1 MTTLVEILKQNKQY
15 DKEKKDIASKLA
27 SFLETEKITKVL
39 TETIEASTRNNTI
52 EACVQVDNDY
62 ISLRVI
68 NSRTISFTVKEITE
82 GNAPFFTKD
91 KTALIN
97 ENVNEIIYRLFTRIS
112 KEHGVQIV
120 KWAYGDCSVQ
130 MLLSISP
137 STNLT
142 KYINATKAS
151 SSRLLK
157 KEVQGLSLA
166 LPDGKFWGRGFYAF
180 SLDAKIE
187 KTKNKKRVNIK

>member
-15 DKEKKDIASKLA
+15 DKEKKGIASKLA

-82 GNAPFFTKD
+82 GNAPFID
-91 KTALIN
+91 L
-97 ENVNEIIYRLFTRIS
+97 
-112 KEHGVQIV
+112 
-120 KWAYGDCSVQ
+120 
-130 MLLSISP
+130 
-137 STNLT
+137 
-142 KYINATKAS
+142 
-151 SSRLLK
+151 
-157 KEVQGLSLA
+157 
-166 LPDGKFWGRGFYAF
+166 
-180 SLDAKIE
+180 LDAKFRIFSSDKVEENDESRFMEFTIKGLYVEIYNYNSIRLNSDKALYYLE
-187 KTKNKKRVNIK
+187 KVIGVETKSEETNNK

>member
-82 GNAPFFTKD
+82 GNAPFID
-91 KTALIN
+91 L
-97 ENVNEIIYRLFTRIS
+97 
-112 KEHGVQIV
+112 
-120 KWAYGDCSVQ
+120 
-130 MLLSISP
+130 
-137 STNLT
+137 
-142 KYINATKAS
+142 
-151 SSRLLK
+151 
-157 KEVQGLSLA
+157 
-166 LPDGKFWGRGFYAF
+166 
-180 SLDAKIE
+180 LDAKFRIFSSDKIE
-187 KTKNKKRVNIK
+187 ENDESRFMEFTIKGLYVEIYNYNSIRLNSDKALYYLGKVIGVETKSEETNNK

>member
-82 GNAPFFTKD
+82 GNAPFID
-91 KTALIN
+91 L
-97 ENVNEIIYRLFTRIS
+97 
-112 KEHGVQIV
+112 
-120 KWAYGDCSVQ
+120 
-130 MLLSISP
+130 
-137 STNLT
+137 
-142 KYINATKAS
+142 
-151 SSRLLK
+151 
-157 KEVQGLSLA
+157 
-166 LPDGKFWGRGFYAF
+166 
-180 SLDAKIE
+180 LDAKFRIFSSDKIE
-187 KTKNKKRVNIK
+187 ENDESRFMEFTLKGLYVEIYNYNSIRLNSDKALYYLGKVIGVETKSEETNNK

>member
-68 NSRTISFTVKEITE
+68 NSRAISFTVKEITE
-82 GNAPFFTKD
+82 GNAPFID
-91 KTALIN
+91 L
-97 ENVNEIIYRLFTRIS
+97 
-112 KEHGVQIV
+112 
-120 KWAYGDCSVQ
+120 
-130 MLLSISP
+130 
-137 STNLT
+137 
-142 KYINATKAS
+142 
-151 SSRLLK
+151 
-157 KEVQGLSLA
+157 
-166 LPDGKFWGRGFYAF
+166 
-180 SLDAKIE
+180 LDAKFRIFSSDKVE
-187 KTKNKKRVNIK
+187 ENDESRFMEFTIKGLYVEIYNYNSIRLNSDKALYYLGKVIGVETKSEETNNK

>member
-68 NSRTISFTVKEITE
+68 NSRAISFTVKEITE
-82 GNAPFFTKD
+82 GNAPFID
-91 KTALIN
+91 L
-97 ENVNEIIYRLFTRIS
+97 
-112 KEHGVQIV
+112 
-120 KWAYGDCSVQ
+120 
-130 MLLSISP
+130 
-137 STNLT
+137 
-142 KYINATKAS
+142 
-151 SSRLLK
+151 
-157 KEVQGLSLA
+157 
-166 LPDGKFWGRGFYAF
+166 
-180 SLDAKIE
+180 LDAKFRIFSSDKVEENDESRFMEFTLKGLYVEIYNYNSIRLNSDKALYYLE
-187 KTKNKKRVNIK
+187 KVIGVETKSEETNNK

>member
-82 GNAPFFTKD
+82 GNAPFID
-91 KTALIN
+91 L
-97 ENVNEIIYRLFTRIS
+97 
-112 KEHGVQIV
+112 
-120 KWAYGDCSVQ
+120 
-130 MLLSISP
+130 
-137 STNLT
+137 
-142 KYINATKAS
+142 
-151 SSRLLK
+151 
-157 KEVQGLSLA
+157 
-166 LPDGKFWGRGFYAF
+166 
-180 SLDAKIE
+180 LDAKFRIFSSDKVEENDESRFMEFTIKGLYVEIYNYNSIRLNSDKALYYLE
-187 KTKNKKRVNIK
+187 KVIGVETKSKETNNK

>member
-68 NSRTISFTVKEITE
+68 NSKTISFTVKEITE
-82 GNAPFFTKD
+82 GNAPFID
-91 KTALIN
+91 L
-97 ENVNEIIYRLFTRIS
+97 
-112 KEHGVQIV
+112 
-120 KWAYGDCSVQ
+120 
-130 MLLSISP
+130 
-137 STNLT
+137 
-142 KYINATKAS
+142 
-151 SSRLLK
+151 
-157 KEVQGLSLA
+157 
-166 LPDGKFWGRGFYAF
+166 
-180 SLDAKIE
+180 LDAKFRIFSSDKVEENDESRFMEFTIKGLYVEIYNYNSIRLNSDKALYYLE
-187 KTKNKKRVNIK
+187 KVIGVETKSEETNNK

>member
-68 NSRTISFTVKEITE
+68 NSRAISFTVKEITE
-82 GNAPFFTKD
+82 GNAPFID
-91 KTALIN
+91 L
-97 ENVNEIIYRLFTRIS
+97 
-112 KEHGVQIV
+112 
-120 KWAYGDCSVQ
+120 
-130 MLLSISP
+130 
-137 STNLT
+137 
-142 KYINATKAS
+142 
-151 SSRLLK
+151 
-157 KEVQGLSLA
+157 
-166 LPDGKFWGRGFYAF
+166 
-180 SLDAKIE
+180 LDAKFRIFSSDKVEENDESRFMEFTLKGLYVEIYNYNSIRLNSDKTLYYLE
-187 KTKNKKRVNIK
+187 KVIGVETKSEETNNK

>member
-82 GNAPFFTKD
+82 GNAPFID
-91 KTALIN
+91 L
-97 ENVNEIIYRLFTRIS
+97 
-112 KEHGVQIV
+112 
-120 KWAYGDCSVQ
+120 
-130 MLLSISP
+130 
-137 STNLT
+137 
-142 KYINATKAS
+142 
-151 SSRLLK
+151 
-157 KEVQGLSLA
+157 
-166 LPDGKFWGRGFYAF
+166 
-180 SLDAKIE
+180 LDAKFRIFSSDKVE
-187 KTKNKKRVNIK
+187 ENDESRFMEFTIKGLYVEIYNYNSIRLNSDKALYYLGKVIGVETKSEETNNK

>member
-1 MTTLVEILKQNKQY
+1 MIKKTVENIDESRTTNHSVFNILVE
-15 DKEKKDIASKLA
+15 
-27 SFLETEKITKVL
+27 V
-39 TETIEASTRNNTI
+39 TI
-52 EACVQVDNDY
+52 
-62 ISLRVI
+62 
-68 NSRTISFTVKEITE
+68 
-82 GNAPFFTKD
+82 FTKD

-97 ENVNEIIYRLFTRIS
+97 ENVNEIIYGLFTRIS
-112 KEHGVQIV
+112 KEHGVQVV
-120 KWAYGDCSVQ
+120 KWHHEDCSVQ

-157 KEVQGLSLA
+157 KEIYGLSLA

-180 SLDAKIE
+180 SLDAKNE

>member
-82 GNAPFFTKD
+82 ENAPFID
-91 KTALIN
+91 L
-97 ENVNEIIYRLFTRIS
+97 
-112 KEHGVQIV
+112 
-120 KWAYGDCSVQ
+120 
-130 MLLSISP
+130 
-137 STNLT
+137 
-142 KYINATKAS
+142 
-151 SSRLLK
+151 
-157 KEVQGLSLA
+157 
-166 LPDGKFWGRGFYAF
+166 
-180 SLDAKIE
+180 LDAKFRIFSSDKIE
-187 KTKNKKRVNIK
+187 ENDESRFMEFTIKGLYVEIFNYNSIRLNSDKALYYLGKVIGVETKSEETNNK

>member
-82 GNAPFFTKD
+82 GNAPFID
-91 KTALIN
+91 L
-97 ENVNEIIYRLFTRIS
+97 
-112 KEHGVQIV
+112 
-120 KWAYGDCSVQ
+120 
-130 MLLSISP
+130 
-137 STNLT
+137 
-142 KYINATKAS
+142 
-151 SSRLLK
+151 
-157 KEVQGLSLA
+157 
-166 LPDGKFWGRGFYAF
+166 
-180 SLDAKIE
+180 LDAKFRIFSSDKIE
-187 KTKNKKRVNIK
+187 ENDESRFMEFTIKGLYVEIFNYNSIRLNSDKALYYLGKVIGVETKSEETNNK

>member
-68 NSRTISFTVKEITE
+68 NSRTISFTVKEIE
-82 GNAPFFTKD
+82 ENDESRFMEFTIKGLYVEIYNYNSIRLNSD
-91 KTALIN
+91 KALYYLGKVI
-97 ENVNEIIYRLFTRIS
+97 
-112 KEHGVQIV
+112 GVET
-120 KWAYGDCSVQ
+120 KSEE
-130 MLLSISP
+130 
-137 STNLT
+137 TN
-142 KYINATKAS
+142 
-151 SSRLLK
+151 
-157 KEVQGLSLA
+157 
-166 LPDGKFWGRGFYAF
+166 
-180 SLDAKIE
+180 
-187 KTKNKKRVNIK
+187 NK

>member
-68 NSRTISFTVKEITE
+68 NYRAISFTVKEITE
-82 GNAPFFTKD
+82 GNAPFID
-91 KTALIN
+91 L
-97 ENVNEIIYRLFTRIS
+97 
-112 KEHGVQIV
+112 
-120 KWAYGDCSVQ
+120 
-130 MLLSISP
+130 
-137 STNLT
+137 
-142 KYINATKAS
+142 
-151 SSRLLK
+151 
-157 KEVQGLSLA
+157 
-166 LPDGKFWGRGFYAF
+166 
-180 SLDAKIE
+180 LDAKFRIFGSDKVE
-187 KTKNKKRVNIK
+187 ENDESRLNEFMLRGLYVEVSNYNSIRLSSDKALYYLKKVIGVED

>member
-52 EACVQVDNDY
+52 EACVQVDKDY

-82 GNAPFFTKD
+82 GNAPFID
-91 KTALIN
+91 L
-97 ENVNEIIYRLFTRIS
+97 
-112 KEHGVQIV
+112 
-120 KWAYGDCSVQ
+120 
-130 MLLSISP
+130 
-137 STNLT
+137 
-142 KYINATKAS
+142 
-151 SSRLLK
+151 
-157 KEVQGLSLA
+157 
-166 LPDGKFWGRGFYAF
+166 
-180 SLDAKIE
+180 LDAKFRIFSSDKVE
-187 KTKNKKRVNIK
+187 ENDESRFMEFTIKGLYVEIYNYNSIRLNSDKALYYLGKVIGVETKSEETNNK

>member
-68 NSRTISFTVKEITE
+68 NSRAISFTVKEITE
-82 GNAPFFTKD
+82 GNAPFID
-91 KTALIN
+91 L
-97 ENVNEIIYRLFTRIS
+97 
-112 KEHGVQIV
+112 
-120 KWAYGDCSVQ
+120 
-130 MLLSISP
+130 
-137 STNLT
+137 
-142 KYINATKAS
+142 
-151 SSRLLK
+151 
-157 KEVQGLSLA
+157 
-166 LPDGKFWGRGFYAF
+166 
-180 SLDAKIE
+180 LDAKFRIFSSDKVE
-187 KTKNKKRVNIK
+187 ENYESRFMEFTIKGLYVEIYNYNSIRLNSDKALYYLGKVIGVETKSEETNNK

>member
-68 NSRTISFTVKEITE
+68 NSKTISFTVKEITE
-82 GNAPFFTKD
+82 GNAPFID
-91 KTALIN
+91 L
-97 ENVNEIIYRLFTRIS
+97 
-112 KEHGVQIV
+112 
-120 KWAYGDCSVQ
+120 
-130 MLLSISP
+130 
-137 STNLT
+137 
-142 KYINATKAS
+142 
-151 SSRLLK
+151 
-157 KEVQGLSLA
+157 
-166 LPDGKFWGRGFYAF
+166 
-180 SLDAKIE
+180 LDAKFRIFSSDKVE
-187 KTKNKKRVNIK
+187 ENDESRFMEFTIKGLYVEIYNYNSIRLNSDKALYYLEV

>member
-82 GNAPFFTKD
+82 GNAPFID
-91 KTALIN
+91 L
-97 ENVNEIIYRLFTRIS
+97 
-112 KEHGVQIV
+112 
-120 KWAYGDCSVQ
+120 
-130 MLLSISP
+130 
-137 STNLT
+137 
-142 KYINATKAS
+142 
-151 SSRLLK
+151 
-157 KEVQGLSLA
+157 
-166 LPDGKFWGRGFYAF
+166 
-180 SLDAKIE
+180 LDAKFRIFSSDKVEENDESRFMEFTIKGLYVEIYNYNSIRLNSDKALYYLE
-187 KTKNKKRVNIK
+187 KVIGVETKSEETNNK

>member
-68 NSRTISFTVKEITE
+68 NSKTISFTVKEITE
-82 GNAPFFTKD
+82 GNAPFID
-91 KTALIN
+91 L
-97 ENVNEIIYRLFTRIS
+97 
-112 KEHGVQIV
+112 
-120 KWAYGDCSVQ
+120 
-130 MLLSISP
+130 
-137 STNLT
+137 
-142 KYINATKAS
+142 
-151 SSRLLK
+151 
-157 KEVQGLSLA
+157 
-166 LPDGKFWGRGFYAF
+166 
-180 SLDAKIE
+180 LDAKFRIFSSDKVE
-187 KTKNKKRVNIK
+187 ENDESRFMEFTIKGLYVEIYNYNSIRLNSDKALYYLGKVIGVETKSEETNNK

>member
-82 GNAPFFTKD
+82 GNAPFID
-91 KTALIN
+91 L
-97 ENVNEIIYRLFTRIS
+97 
-112 KEHGVQIV
+112 
-120 KWAYGDCSVQ
+120 
-130 MLLSISP
+130 
-137 STNLT
+137 
-142 KYINATKAS
+142 
-151 SSRLLK
+151 
-157 KEVQGLSLA
+157 
-166 LPDGKFWGRGFYAF
+166 
-180 SLDAKIE
+180 LDAKFRIFSSDKIEENDESRFMEFTIKGLYVEFFNYNSIRLNSDKALYYLGKVIGVETKSE
-187 KTKNKKRVNIK
+187 KTNNK

>member
-1 MTTLVEILKQNKQY
+1 MIKKRVENIDENRTTNHSVFNILVEI
-15 DKEKKDIASKLA
+15 
-27 SFLETEKITKVL
+27 
-39 TETIEASTRNNTI
+39 TI
-52 EACVQVDNDY
+52 
-62 ISLRVI
+62 
-68 NSRTISFTVKEITE
+68 
-82 GNAPFFTKD
+82 FTKD
-91 KTALIN
+91 KIALIDKEIN
-97 ENVNEIIYRLFTRIS
+97 EKIYRLFTRIS

-120 KWAYGDCSVQ
+120 KWSYEDCSVQ

-157 KEVQGLSLA
+157 KEVHGLSLA

-180 SLDAKIE
+180 SLDAKNE
-187 KTKNKKRVNIK
+187 RCQ

>member
-82 GNAPFFTKD
+82 GNAPFID
-91 KTALIN
+91 L
-97 ENVNEIIYRLFTRIS
+97 
-112 KEHGVQIV
+112 
-120 KWAYGDCSVQ
+120 
-130 MLLSISP
+130 
-137 STNLT
+137 
-142 KYINATKAS
+142 
-151 SSRLLK
+151 
-157 KEVQGLSLA
+157 
-166 LPDGKFWGRGFYAF
+166 
-180 SLDAKIE
+180 LDAKFRIFSSDKIEENDESRFMEFTIKGLYVEIYNYNSIRLNSDKALYYLGKVIGVETKSE
-187 KTKNKKRVNIK
+187 KTNNK

>member
-52 EACVQVDNDY
+52 EACVQVDNNY

-82 GNAPFFTKD
+82 GNAPFID
-91 KTALIN
+91 L
-97 ENVNEIIYRLFTRIS
+97 
-112 KEHGVQIV
+112 
-120 KWAYGDCSVQ
+120 
-130 MLLSISP
+130 
-137 STNLT
+137 
-142 KYINATKAS
+142 
-151 SSRLLK
+151 
-157 KEVQGLSLA
+157 
-166 LPDGKFWGRGFYAF
+166 
-180 SLDAKIE
+180 LDAKFRIFSSDKVE
-187 KTKNKKRVNIK
+187 ENDESRFMEFTIKGLYVEIYNYNSIRLNSDKALYYLGKVIGVETKSEETNNK

>member
-82 GNAPFFTKD
+82 GNAPFID
-91 KTALIN
+91 L
-97 ENVNEIIYRLFTRIS
+97 
-112 KEHGVQIV
+112 
-120 KWAYGDCSVQ
+120 
-130 MLLSISP
+130 
-137 STNLT
+137 
-142 KYINATKAS
+142 
-151 SSRLLK
+151 
-157 KEVQGLSLA
+157 
-166 LPDGKFWGRGFYAF
+166 
-180 SLDAKIE
+180 LDAKFRIFSSDKIEENDESRFMEFTIKGLYVEIFNYNSIRLNSDKALYYLGKVIGVETKSE
-187 KTKNKKRVNIK
+187 KTNNK